1 MNYLTEAVH
10 LRALSSRLF
19 DICTSRRGLRH
30 ALLLVALPALHGCV
44 SDLAALPDSTFGAN
58 VNNSKF
64 SSPLDSITLDSHL
77 ANSTL
82 TSSTIQTARSSLSA
96 NRLPANEDIS
106 DEFSSDE
113 LISNESIFNE
123 LSENRQLSNRSSL
136 AGTGS
141 NLPES
146 ASGDLHKTTV
156 SMPRKEHD
164 IQSEERYT
172 LEAVSASLPAL
183 LFALAS
189 DAQLQLDIQGSVESV
204 VTIKRK
210 DQSLDVI
217 LDALSEQAG
226 FMWQRSDDLL
236 QVWGGQA
243 YSYTYPVNYLNISR
257 RTQSSVGLATQVGT
271 INATDATGGGIANSS
286 QTLVENH
293 SEHTF
298 WDSLSVDIAGLLKR
312 QHGEQTQAEYSI
324 NKEAGLITLYAIPDI
339 HRRMQHYMDLLHE
352 NTQRQVLIEAS
363 VVEVALSDTFS
374 AGVDWQVLANGVSGI
389 NAAQVLVGATEV
401 AVDTVNR
408 IAAPAGLVSVV
419 QQGSGADITATLSL
433 LEQFGDVRILSR
445 PRIIA
450 LNNQSAVLKVVDN
463 RVYFTVNVQ
472 RSQTDDKDEIV
483 TETEIHTVPVGLV
496 MNVTPQISE
505 HDTVMLNVRPTLSR
519 ILGFVDDPNPELALA
534 NVRNGVPEIQVR
546 EMESMLQVNSGDVAI
561 IGGLMQE
568 SYSDSDASLPGLSRL
583 PIVGRLFSSQS
594 RERRQTELLIVLRP
608 TVITDMAGFAG
619 SIQ

>member
-1 MNYLTEAVH
+1 MEQFTTVTQ
-10 LRALSSRLF
+10 R
-19 DICTSRRGLRH
+19 C
-30 ALLLVALPALHGCV
+30 ALPERHVTARAGGRSFWYALILMGLLALCGCA
-44 SDLAALPDSTFGAN
+44 SDLAALPDSSFGSR
-58 VNNSKF
+58 VGTTKSIT
-64 SSPLDSITLDSHL
+64 STDSIGVNTIA
-77 ANSTL
+77 ANSISRHSTRDNL
-82 TSSTIQTARSSLSA
+82 TIQAARSSLLGNRSPAKEGMSDRLMAEKLDNVGQFEGRSTA
-96 NRLPANEDIS
+96 NSRN
-106 DEFSSDE
+106 EFSS
-113 LISNESIFNE
+113 LPLRQYRKPTVLNSH
-123 LSENRQLSNRSSL
+123 SE
-136 AGTGS
+136 
-141 NLPES
+141 PE
-146 ASGDLHKTTV
+146 
-156 SMPRKEHD
+156 
-164 IQSEERYT
+164 IQKGNGFT
-172 LEAVSASLPAL
+172 LEAVNASLPAL

-189 DAQLQLDIQGSVESV
+189 DARLQLDVHGTLEAS
-204 VTIKRK
+204 VTIKRQ
-210 DQSLDVI
+210 DQPLDVI
-217 LDALSEQAG
+217 LDALAEQAG
-226 FMWQRSDDLL
+226 FMWQRNNDVLE
-236 QVWGGQA
+236 VWGGKA

-271 INATDATGGGIANSS
+271 INATDSTGGGIANSS

-298 WDSLSVDIAGLLKR
+298 WDSLSVDIAGLI
-312 QHGEQTQAEYSI
+312 QQQQDEQTHAEYSI
-324 NKEAGLITLYAIPDI
+324 NKEAGLITLYATPDG
-339 HRRMQHYMDLLHE
+339 HRRMQHYMELLHE

-374 AGVDWQVLANGVSGI
+374 AGVDWQVLAKGVSGI

-408 IAAPAGLVSVV
+408 ISAPAGLVSLV
-419 QQGSGADITATLSL
+419 QQGSQSDVTATLSL

-472 RSQTDDKDEIV
+472 RSQSEDRDEVV

-505 HDTVMLNVRPTLSR
+505 HNTVMLNVRPTLSR
-519 ILGFVDDPNPELALA
+519 ILGFVNDPNPELALA

-568 SYSDSDASLPGLSRL
+568 SYSDSDASLPGLSKL
-583 PIVGRLFSSQS
+583 PIIGRLFSSQS

-608 TVITDMAGFAG
+608 TVISDTQGFTG
-619 SIQ
+619 SIR